1 MSIFVF
7 PGQGSQFVGMTRD
20 FQDNFEI
27 AKTTFEEIESYTSI
41 NIRKIISENDNNLLN
56 ITNFTQICIFAAS
69 VAIFRT
75 LEEQK
80 KIDIKEDSIFL
91 GHSLG
96 EYTALACSKKMNLR
110 DTSLILKK
118 RGELMNEAVEPNTT
132 GMAALLGC
140 NAKFIENL
148 ITDNNLNFQIANDNS
163 PIQIVISGSVKDINN
178 SNDFFLKNNVKKYI
192 ILNVSSAFHSTYMTN
207 AQKKLNDYLDNFQ
220 LSNNDFRIISN
231 YSAKISD
238 NNNEILNS
246 LKNQMANKVRW
257 TESIQSLEKTGKKDI
272 IEIGPGKV
280 LSGLIKRISKNFD
293 IKSYDKVSDLG

>member
-7 PGQGSQFVGMTRD
+7 PGQGSQFLGMTSD

-41 NIRKIISENDNNLLN
+41 NIRKIILENENNLLN

-75 LEEQK
+75 LEQEK
-80 KIDIKEDSIFL
+80 KIDIQEDSVFL

-96 EYTALACSKKMNLR
+96 EYTALACSKKMNLK
-110 DTSLILKK
+110 DASLILKK
-118 RGELMNEAVEPNTT
+118 RGELMNDAVKPNTT

-140 NAKFIENL
+140 DSNFIESLIVDNSLNL
-148 ITDNNLNFQIANDNS
+148 QIANDNS
-163 PIQIVISGSVKDINN
+163 PIQVVVSGSIEEIQKSNN
-178 SNDFFLKNNVKKYI
+178 FFLKNNVKKFI
-192 ILNVSSAFHSTYMTN
+192 ILNVSSAFHSTYMIE
-207 AQKKLNDYLDNFQ
+207 AQNELNDYLKNFN
-220 LSNNDFRIISN
+220 LSNNNFRIISN
-231 YSAKISD
+231 YSAKISND
-238 NNNEILNS
+238 NIVILNS
-246 LKNQMANKVRW
+246 LKNQMANRVRW
-257 TESIQSLEKTGKKDI
+257 TESIQTLEKIGKKNI

-293 IKSYDKVSDLG
+293 IKSYEKVSDLG